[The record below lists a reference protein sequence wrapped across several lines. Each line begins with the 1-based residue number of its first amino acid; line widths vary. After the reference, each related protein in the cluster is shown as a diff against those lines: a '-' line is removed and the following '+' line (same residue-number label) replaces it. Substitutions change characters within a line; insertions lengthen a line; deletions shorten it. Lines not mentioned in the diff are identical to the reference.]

1 MPERAVQGHM
11 TEIQTAVLRRLHHQ
25 IGCTTGIDHMTAE
38 TVAGPVCRGAQFIC
52 DNLELGQQPSNSRDI
67 RYGIGFDRCE
77 IQAGR
82 L

>member
-1 MPERAVQGHM
+1 MSERAVQGHM
-11 TEIQTAVLRRLHHQ
+11 TEVQTAILRRLHQ
-25 IGCTTGIDHMTAE
+25 QVGGTTGIDHVTAE

-52 DNLELGQQPSNSRDI
+52 DNLELGQQPSNGGDI
-67 RYGIGFDRCE
+67 RYGIGFDGCK